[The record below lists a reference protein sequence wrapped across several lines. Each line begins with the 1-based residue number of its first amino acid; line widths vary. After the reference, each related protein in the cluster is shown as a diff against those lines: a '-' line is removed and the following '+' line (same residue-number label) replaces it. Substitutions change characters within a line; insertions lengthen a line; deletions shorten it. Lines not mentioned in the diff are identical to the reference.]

1 MARADRLLR
10 LIHEMRLS
18 HPPVTAAALADAMS
32 VSERTIYRDIDALR
46 AAGARIEGEAGLG
59 YTLTEDPALPP
70 QMFARDEIEALVLGL
85 GEVRA
90 IADPALATAA
100 SSALA
105 KIRATLPQRLQAHL
119 EHAVL
124 RSVKFRMRPDVTI
137 DAALLRQAAWDERA
151 LEIEY
156 RDTVG
161 AETTRRIYPLTIM
174 FLDDTLVLVAW
185 CCLRQAVRMFRLD
198 RIVRAVLT
206 EESFRPHRAVMLRDA
221 LAEMGTP
228 SATEKTKKPTQH
240 A

>member
-18 HPPVTAAALADAMS
+18 RPPVTAAALARAMD

-46 AAGARIEGEAGLG
+46 ASGARIEGEAGLG

-90 IADPALATAA
+90 VADPALASAA
-100 SSALA
+100 ESALA
-105 KIRATLPQRLQAHL
+105 KIRAALPPRLQAHL

-124 RSVKFRMRPDVTI
+124 RAVKFRPRPDVTI
-137 DAALLRQAAWDERA
+137 DAATIRQAAWDERA
-151 LEIEY
+151 LDIDY
-156 RDTVG
+156 RDIHG

-174 FLDDTLVLVAW
+174 FLDETLVVVAW
-185 CCLRQAVRMFRLD
+185 CLLRQANRMFRLD
-198 RIVRAVLT
+198 RITRADIVD
-206 EESFRPHRAVMLRDA
+206 ESFRPRRAAMLRDA
-221 LAEMGTP
+221 LADLGPPRETR
-228 SATEKTKKPTQH
+228 T
-240 A
+240 